1 MCRYNACHP
10 NTNRASLLPPGE
22 GQDEGVKLDYKP
34 DSSPLPNPL
43 PEGEGVN
50 SNVRYV
56 NMNPDRQYMCV
67 ICGFVYDEE
76 AGLPEEGFPPG
87 TRWDDIPENWVCPE
101 CGAGKQDFEM
111 VEV

>member
-1 MCRYNACHP
+1 MPVFFAFI
-10 NTNRASLLPPGE
+10 L
-22 GQDEGVKLDYKP
+22 
-34 DSSPLPNPL
+34 SPLPNPL

-56 NMNPDRQYMCV
+56 NMNPDRQYVCV
-67 ICGFVYDEE
+67 VCGFVYDEE